1 MARGPQNDRAEAPDD
16 VTFTFRGALVGARRI
31 VPLALSTALFGL
43 AFGVAAREGGLSVA
57 EAVLMSG
64 LVWAGT
70 SQFAALEVGTASLAL
85 LPMLLVTLAVN
96 ARYLRLS
103 AALRPWLARLSA
115 LKAYGTLALMSD
127 GNWALAMRER
137 AEGRADAAFIVGS
150 GALMYVAWVGGTAAG
165 HLLGAAL
172 AEPERWGLDFAAI
185 AFFVTILAA
194 IARGRADI
202 LPWLVAGAVATATA
216 VLVPGHWYVLAGGL
230 SGSLAGALRDGA

>member
-1 MARGPQNDRAEAPDD
+1 MTAETPEH
-16 VTFTFRGALVGARRI
+16 VTFTYRGALLGARRI
-31 VPLALSTALFGL
+31 VPLALSTMIFGL

-57 EAVLMSG
+57 EAMLMSG

-85 LPMLLVTLAVN
+85 LPMLVVTLAVN
-96 ARYLRLS
+96 ARYLLLS
-103 AALRPWLARLSA
+103 AALRPWLAPLPAAKS
-115 LKAYGTLALMSD
+115 YGSLALMSD

-137 AEGRADAAFIVGS
+137 AEGRVDAAFIVGS
-150 GALMYVAWVGGTAAG
+150 GALMYVAWLSGTAAG
-165 HLLGAAL
+165 HLLGATL

-194 IARGRADI
+194 TVRGRADI
-202 LPWLVAGAVATATA
+202 LPWAVAGAVATLTA

-230 SGSLAGALRDGA
+230 AGSLAGALRDGA